1 MSITIKMTT
10 DAERNRGFVAAK
22 AALMRGECVVM
33 PTDTGYGL
41 AANPF
46 VPNGLDS
53 LFKAKQRDR
62 GMPVPVFVAN
72 LDAALALSYNLSEKA
87 KLLMAKFWPGA
98 LTVIVKAHP
107 TLKWDLADP
116 ENTIALRIPLNRTAL
131 ELLTQTG
138 PLGVTTANVSD
149 RPAATDIESAKEQ
162 FGSLVSVYLD
172 AGISVGNQPST
183 IIDATKDQLRLV
195 RAGALAVSEIVEVV
209 GATELV
215 ES

>member
-46 VPNGLDS
+46 IPNGLDS

>member
-1 MSITIKMTT
+1 MTT

-46 VPNGLDS
+46 IPNGLDS

>member
-1 MSITIKMTT
+1 MTT

-22 AALMRGECVVM
+22 AALMRGECVVI

>member
-1 MSITIKMTT
+1 MTT
-10 DAERNRGFVAAK
+10 DAERNRGFVAAN
-22 AALMRGECVVM
+22 AALMRGECVVI

-72 LDAALALSYNLSEKA
+72 LDAALALSYNLSEKG

-183 IIDATKDQLRLV
+183 IIDATKDHLRLV
-195 RAGALAVSEIVEVV
+195 RAGALSVSEIVEVI

>member
-1 MSITIKMTT
+1 
-10 DAERNRGFVAAK
+10 
-22 AALMRGECVVM
+22 LMRGECVVI

-195 RAGALAVSEIVEVV
+195 RAGALAVSEIVAVV

>member
-22 AALMRGECVVM
+22 AALMRGECVVI

>member
-1 MSITIKMTT
+1 MSVTIKMTT
-10 DAERNRGFVAAK
+10 DAERNRGFVAAN
-22 AALMRGECVVM
+22 AALMRGECVVI

-72 LDAALALSYNLSEKA
+72 LDAALALSYNLSEKG

-183 IIDATKDQLRLV
+183 IIDATKDHLRLV
-195 RAGALAVSEIVEVV
+195 RAGALSVSEIVEVI

>member
-46 VPNGLDS
+46 IPNGLDS

-87 KLLMAKFWPGA
+87 KLLMEKFWPGA

-209 GATELV
+209 GASELV

>member
-1 MSITIKMTT
+1 MTT

-22 AALMRGECVVM
+22 AALMRGECVVI

-72 LDAALALSYNLSEKA
+72 LDAALALSYNLSEKG

-183 IIDATKDQLRLV
+183 IIDATKDHLRLV
-195 RAGALAVSEIVEVV
+195 RAGALSVSEIVEVI

>member
-53 LFKAKQRDR
+53 LYKAKQRDR

-131 ELLTQTG
+131 ELLNQTG

-195 RAGALAVSEIVEVV
+195 RAGALAVSEIVEVI

>member
-1 MSITIKMTT
+1 MTT

-41 AANPF
+41 ATNPF

-62 GMPVPVFVAN
+62 SMPVPVFVAN
-72 LDAALALSYNLSEKA
+72 LDAALALSFNLSEKA

>member
-1 MSITIKMTT
+1 MTT
-10 DAERNRGFVAAK
+10 DAERNRGLVAAK
-22 AALMRGECVVM
+22 AALTRGECVVM

-46 VPNGLDS
+46 VPSGLDS

-72 LDAALALSYNLSEKA
+72 LDAALALSYNLSEKG

-149 RPAATDIESAKEQ
+149 RPAATDVESAKEQ

-183 IIDATKDQLRLV
+183 IIDATKDHLRLV
-195 RAGALAVSEIVEVV
+195 RAGALSVSEIVEVI